1 MRIIVWGI
9 NYSPE
14 LTGIGPFNAGL
25 CDYLAERGHQVE
37 MVTTFSYYP
46 WWKKAAADRGQ
57 LFRTDKIG
65 EIPVHR
71 CWHYVPGRA
80 TTLRRIWHEFS
91 FVFTSWVRVLFLAR
105 PDIYLVV
112 SPPLLLGPFASIMA
126 RIKRRR
132 YIFHVQDLQPDAAV
146 GLNMVNPGAFTRW
159 LYRLEGW
166 AYRDASLVSGISDA
180 MIRAFTRKGVP
191 EAKRYLFPNW
201 LRRAGH
207 NADYLPPSNDRDT
220 VSRAFRAK
228 YNVPSDAFLASYSG
242 NLGRKQGLETLVVAA
257 ALLKKSALDSTA
269 NGVVIILVGDGVM
282 RQTLGEQIASRNL
295 TQSVRLMPLLA
306 DQEYQAMLVASDL
319 CLVTQAP
326 GTGQYF
332 LPSKLLS
339 VLSAGAAV
347 LSVADRDSEL
357 ALAVDEG
364 QFGVNVVPGD
374 PVALAEA
381 LSDLAQNPSSLE
393 RMRLHTR
400 WVGRFSASKVLG
412 EFERRLHEIA

>member
-46 WWKKAAADRGQ
+46 RWKKAAADRGQ
-57 LFRTDKIG
+57 LFRTDRIG
-65 EIPVHR
+65 GVPVHR
-71 CWHYVPGRA
+71 CWHYVPARA
-80 TTLRRIWHEFS
+80 TTLRRIWHELS
-91 FVFTSWVRVLFLAR
+91 FVLASWVRVLFLAR
-105 PDIYLVV
+105 PEVYLVV

-126 RIKRRR
+126 RIKRRP
-132 YIFHVQDLQPDAAV
+132 YVFHVQDLQPDAAV
-146 GLNMVNPGAFTRW
+146 GLGMVDPGAFTRL
-159 LYRLEGW
+159 LYRLESW
-166 AYRDASLVSGISDA
+166 AYRDAALVSGISDA
-180 MIRAFTRKGVP
+180 MIRAFARKGVP
-191 EAKRYLFPNW
+191 AAKRTLFPNW
-201 LRRAGH
+201 LRRAGR
-207 NADYLPPSNDRDT
+207 NADYLPPARDRDPA
-220 VSRAFRAK
+220 SRAFREK
-228 YNVPSDAFLASYSG
+228 YEIPGEAFLASYSG
-242 NLGRKQGLETLVVAA
+242 NLGRKQGLETLVAA
-257 ALLKKSALDSTA
+257 AARLSKSAPGPA
-269 NGVVIILVGDGVM
+269 EGRIVILLVGDGVM
-282 RQTLGEQIASRNL
+282 RQALEQQITSLDLAR
-295 TQSVRLMPLLA
+295 SVRLMPLLA
-306 DQEYQAMLVASDL
+306 DHEYQAMLAASDL

-357 ALAVDEG
+357 AVAVGEG

-374 PVALAEA
+374 PVALAAA
-381 LSDLAQNPSSLE
+381 LADLAQNPASLE
-393 RMRLHTR
+393 RLRLHTA

-412 EFERRLHEIA
+412 EFERRLLEIE